1 MGRGVYDFRIQ
12 CPPVDVDFTTLTG
25 FDWDAGNLT
34 KSLTKHKVTI
44 QEAEEIFA
52 DPGVQVLDD
61 PAHSLQEPR
70 WKAFGTT
77 TAARLLVVSFTIR
90 GALLRVISA
99 RPMNR
104 KERKAYEQKTGL

>member
-1 MGRGVYDFRIQ
+1 M
-12 CPPVDVDFTTLTG
+12 DVDFTTVTG

-61 PAHSLQEPR
+61 SAHSLQEPR